1 MKQSE
6 KDLLWAWI
14 VNEET
19 RIENELVEIRNR
31 IRFRRIDITDNVE
44 MMLTQQRL
52 EDFRDFAL
60 ILIRL
65 LNLDVHS
72 GQE

>member
-14 VNEET
+14 INEQI
-19 RIENELVEIRNR
+19 RLENELTEIRNR
-31 IRFRRIDITDNVE
+31 VRFRHIDVSDNVE
-44 MMLTQQRL
+44 MMLTMQRL

-60 ILIRL
+60 VLIRL
-65 LNLDVHS
+65 LNLDSH
-72 GQE
+72 G

>member
-31 IRFRRIDITDNVE
+31 VRFRKIDITDNVE
-44 MMLTQQRL
+44 MMLMLQRL

-65 LNLDVHS
+65 LNLDAH
-72 GQE
+72 

>member
-1 MKQSE
+1 MKQTE

-19 RIENELVEIRNR
+19 RIESELIEVRNR